1 MVKSWGSRQTDLAG
15 LSASTANFQLF
26 SLGKVSYFL
35 SASVSSTVQLQYYR
49 LPYREKDH
57 APKGLST
64 VPDTEKHSV
73 VAIIITNDS
82 NHQLH
87 FQVRKESQDLNART
101 TEAPKK
107 QTDLPA
113 QME

>member
-1 MVKSWGSRQTDLAG
+1 M
-15 LSASTANFQLF
+15 
-26 SLGKVSYFL
+26 
-35 SASVSSTVQLQYYR
+35 
-49 LPYREKDH
+49 
-57 APKGLST
+57 
-64 VPDTEKHSV
+64 
-73 VAIIITNDS
+73 VAIIIMNDS
-82 NHQLH
+82 NHQLD